1 MTLQRFLTRL
11 STARPATLSAGAS
24 CLGLCLLGSPATC
37 TESERRRRKRPPKFG
52 TLIPSITTRGI
63 STSRINTNEM
73 MSDRDDCPMCKKFG
87 SGPCGDVFKRWLDCT
102 DDNPGNDDNG
112 EPMHLSQCSDLAA
125 KLSKCLDD
133 HQEYYIRYDDE
144 NKHEISKDENDELKE
159 AWSEFVTETEDQI
172 NAHVYKLEEFPAEI
186 APTIQ
191 VRLESN
197 SGAAYFKNK
206 NLDGAAIIVAYIMDD
221 KGSVLAAGSKEDMD
235 MGEFGC
241 ILQFDLSTS
250 MKSATCRAIYQEVD
264 DSVVTVLSKTV
275 FVPGA
280 CK

>member
-1 MTLQRFLTRL
+1 MQRFLTRL

-24 CLGLCLLGSPATC
+24 CLGLCLLGSPATL
-37 TESERRRRKRPPKFG
+37 TETERRMRKRPPKFG

-63 STSRINTNEM
+63 STSRINTDEM

-87 SGPCGDVFKRWLDCT
+87 SGPCGEVFKRWLDCT

-112 EPMHLSQCSDLAA
+112 EPMHLSQCSDFAA
-125 KLSKCLDD
+125 KLSTCLDD
-133 HQEYYIRYDDE
+133 HQEYYIRYDEE
-144 NKHEISKDENDELKE
+144 NKHEKSKDENDELKE
-159 AWSEFVTETEDQI
+159 AWSEFVTETEEQI
-172 NAHVYKLEEFPAEI
+172 NAHVYKLEEFPADI

-197 SGAAYFKNK
+197 NGAAYFKHK
-206 NLDGAAIIVAYIMDD
+206 NLDGEVIIVAYIMDD
-221 KGSVLAAGSKEDMD
+221 KGSVLAAGSKDDMD

-241 ILQFDLSTS
+241 ILQFDMSAG
-250 MKSATCRAIYQEVD
+250 MESATCRAIYQEKD
-264 DSVVTVLSKTV
+264 DSVTVLSKTV

-280 CK
+280 CN